1 MKETLFFY
9 DLETSG
15 ISSTQEQIVQF
26 AGQRTDSNFNL
37 IGDPVNVLIKP
48 LPDRLPAP
56 EAVLVHGIT
65 PQKALAEGLS
75 EAEFLKFFHKEIV
88 QENTTFVGFNSI
100 RFDDEFMRNVNYR
113 NFWDPYE
120 WHWDNGNSRWDI
132 LDLTRMTRALR
143 PEGINW
149 PFNEKGDPANK
160 LELIAAE
167 NNLTHENA
175 HDALSDVLATIAVAK
190 MIQEK
195 QPKIMD
201 YQFNNRSKGRLNY
214 FFDNNTN
221 FIYTSGRVPKEFL
234 HTTIMSNLARMDDR
248 TILAFDLRH
257 DPTEF
262 MKMSVEELA
271 EGLRYSRDK
280 DKKRLP
286 VKTIKL
292 NKCPAVAPVGIAKDE
307 GVQERIQLTYEDA
320 YNNYQKLITDQA
332 DFISRVITAMDIVDK
347 EQQAKYAERDAK
359 APADQKIY
367 SGFYGHADQV
377 ALSKIRAASPEQITD
392 YEHHVKDARLKEML
406 PLYKARNFPKS
417 LTSEETQE
425 YEKYC
430 AERLLDGGE
439 NSKAAKFFKRLGE
452 LAAKEGMTLQQDYL
466 LQELK
471 LYAESILPVDVDG

>member
-15 ISSTQEQIVQF
+15 ISASEAQIVQF
-26 AGQRTDSNFNL
+26 AGQRTDTEFNL

-56 EAVLVHGIT
+56 DAVLVHGIT
-65 PQKALAEGLS
+65 PQKAMEEGLS

-88 QENTTFVGFNSI
+88 QDNTTFVGFNSI
-100 RFDDEFMRNVNYR
+100 RFDDEFMRNINYR

-143 PEGINW
+143 PEGIEW
-149 PFNEKGDPANK
+149 PFNEKGEPANK

-167 NNLTHENA
+167 NNLIHENA

-201 YQFNNRSKGRLNY
+201 YQFKNRSKGRLNY
-214 FFDNNTN
+214 FFDNNKN
-221 FIYTSGRVPKEFL
+221 FVYTSGRVPKEFL
-234 HTTIMSNLARMDDR
+234 HTTIMSNIVRLDERNLLAY
-248 TILAFDLRH
+248 DLRH

-262 MKMSVEELA
+262 MKMTVEELA
-271 EGLRYSRDK
+271 EALRPSRDK

-292 NKCPAVAPVGIAKDE
+292 NKCPAVAPVAVAKDE
-307 GVQERIQLTYEDA
+307 GVQERIQLSYDDA
-320 YNNYQKLITDQA
+320 YSNYKKLVSDQGDFTAKLISA
-332 DFISRVITAMDIVDK
+332 IDIVEK

-367 SGFYGHADQV
+367 SGFLAVADQV
-377 ALSKIRAASPEQITD
+377 QLGKIRSATPEEITD
-392 YEHHVKDARLKEML
+392 YEHKVRDARLKEML
-406 PLYKARNFPKS
+406 PLYKARNYPKS
-417 LTSEETQE
+417 LTSEEAQD

-430 AERLLDGGE
+430 AERLLGDRK
-439 NSKAAKFFKRLGE
+439 S
-452 LAAKEGMTLQQDYL
+452 
-466 LQELK
+466 
-471 LYAESILPVDVDG
+471 VV